1 MYSLFPEADTL
12 LNSNTSTLSNR
23 GTWDEHC
30 VHCFQHQSPTA
41 EEGDEKDEMDGGP
54 EGVRAECSSLCFNL
68 TCHRKTVG
76 QDQMHNTITCN
87 SRGSVPMPDLGNK
100 QV

>member
-41 EEGDEKDEMDGGP
+41 EEGDEKDEGK
-54 EGVRAECSSLCFNL
+54 
-68 TCHRKTVG
+68 HRSAAPWMG
-76 QDQMHNTITCN
+76 AQ
-87 SRGSVPMPDLGNK
+87 RGSEQRALLFVLT
-100 QV
+100 